1 MARAEGSGPPPGSI
15 RHATLS
21 GDKSGD
27 YPQAYRERR
36 VQDNLMG
43 RGLSVSVRRFHMVV
57 LEDGSAWRSHGSL
70 AAYGDHRET

>member
-43 RGLSVSVRRFHMVV
+43 RGLSVRMRRVRVVV
-57 LEDGSAWRSHGSL
+57 LEDGSARRSHRSL
-70 AAYGDHRET
+70 AEDGDH